1 MVFRIQVGVNTQHVP
16 GSVRIDNVVFT
27 INTNFLTGKSHGGD
41 ILKKRGLVVKP
52 PVLLLKLLGVPTV
65 VRCRALGHLMCEV
78 TALEVEATVLE
89 PPEGLRV
96 IGIVTTTP
104 LRLGQEVILGGRNIL
119 THEPLSSRDGFAT
132 DFPNVNPFGSGSGD
146 LEVIDV
152 GLIVSPGHFEEIA
165 DLDRSRSSVFVHRG

>member
-1 MVFRIQVGVNTQHVP
+1 
-16 GSVRIDNVVFT
+16 
-27 INTNFLTGKSHGGD
+27 
-41 ILKKRGLVVKP
+41 
-52 PVLLLKLLGVPTV
+52 
-65 VRCRALGHLMCEV
+65 MCEV